1 MASAITVC
9 ANCGSERSNRFC
21 SVCGQNNRDYRG
33 ALWRVIA
40 DVVREAFEVD
50 GRLPRTLR
58 QMFLRPGQLAVEFS
72 RNRRASFVSP
82 VRTYVFT
89 SILFFFV
96 LAVTAAQDRA
106 DAPRDR
112 PGRPANAA
120 VDPMLAAK
128 VEYAQSNCEGVDVAG
143 FKRLL
148 SPQQRRKVDEILDR
162 PGPPAGNSKPM
173 LCALMVALAKDPAQQ
188 GQSETDAAKVS
199 NGPQGQALD
208 PAQQGESE
216 TDAAISSFVRAL
228 LAFFAGPAVDV
239 LHDQKAALGL
249 LFDNLPLAMFV
260 TLPAYTVLLKLFF
273 FSSRRYYTE
282 HLVFAMHLHS
292 FSFLVYT
299 ARMLLPDTP
308 VGGGEPDLWDQTVDW
323 TGRALM
329 VWATVYSYLAM
340 RRYYANGRIRTACKW
355 LVLDACYIVLLIPG
369 FLLSVAATILLL

>member
-21 SVCGQNNRDYRG
+21 SICGQNDRDYRG

-82 VRTYVFT
+82 VRTYLFT
-89 SILFFFV
+89 SIAFFFV
-96 LAVTAAQDRA
+96 LAVTAARDPA
-106 DAPRDR
+106 DAPREKS
-112 PGRPANAA
+112 GPADAA
-120 VDPMLAAK
+120 VAPMLAEKAR
-128 VEYAQSNCEGVDVAG
+128 AACDGVDVAG
-143 FKRLL
+143 FKQLL

-162 PGPPAGNSKPM
+162 TGPRSKGNSKRN
-173 LCALMVALAKDPAQQ
+173 LCWLMRGLAEHPHVVAPAQE
-188 GQSETDAAKVS
+188 GEPETDV
-199 NGPQGQALD
+199 P
-208 PAQQGESE
+208 
-216 TDAAISSFVRAL
+216 AL
-228 LAFFAGPAVDV
+228 LALGAFFAGPAVDV
-239 LHDQKAALGL
+239 LHKPDAALDL

-299 ARMLLPDTP
+299 AAMLLPDAP
-308 VGGGEPDLWDQTVDW
+308 VGGGEPDLWDQTLGW
-323 TGRALM
+323 TGNALL

-340 RRYYANGRIRTACKW
+340 RRYYTNGRIRTACKW